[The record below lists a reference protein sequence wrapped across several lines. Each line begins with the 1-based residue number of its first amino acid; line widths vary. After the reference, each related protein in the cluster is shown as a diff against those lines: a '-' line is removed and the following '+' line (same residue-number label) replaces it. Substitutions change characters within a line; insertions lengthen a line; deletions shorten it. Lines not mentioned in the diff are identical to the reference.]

1 MAVEKKFERMC
12 LFFVELAR
20 IACWR
25 LVLGCKITV
34 NELVV
39 ARLTI
44 AINFWLNVKKARNKN
59 IVYVK
64 KNPNQYSVGSCSKF
78 H

>member
-34 NELVV
+34 NEPSALL
-39 ARLTI
+39 ARAL
-44 AINFWLNVKKARNKN
+44 NFWLNVKKARTNKM
-59 IVYVK
+59 ICVDQ
-64 KNPNQYSVGSCSKF
+64 NPN
-78 H
+78 